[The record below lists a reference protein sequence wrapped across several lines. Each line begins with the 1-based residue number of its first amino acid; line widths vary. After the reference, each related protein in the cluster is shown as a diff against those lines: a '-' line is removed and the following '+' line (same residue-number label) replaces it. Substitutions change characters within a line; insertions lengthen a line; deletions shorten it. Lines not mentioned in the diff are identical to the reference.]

1 MAQGDPKDLYQVL
14 GVSKTA
20 TDADIKKAYRK
31 LARELHPDLTGG
43 DSAKSERFKAVN
55 EAYDLLRDPEKRRR
69 YDAGEIDAEGQER
82 APRQS
87 YRSYAESDPSGRY
100 EYEGSFDDL
109 GDLFSRAFRDHGA
122 GQGWSGQR
130 AGQGRESPFANM
142 KMRGQDVQ
150 FQMQV
155 SFMDAVLGAKTQ
167 VTLPGSGDIELRI
180 PAGITDGQTL
190 RLAGK
195 GGAGVNGGPAGDA
208 FVTVSVVED
217 PLFTR
222 EGDDILIDVPV
233 SIDEAVLGGS
243 VEVPVPGGRVRL
255 KVPANSSSG
264 KVMRLRGK
272 GVQRKDHPGDLL
284 ATLRIVLPEHE
295 DASLAE
301 AVKTWRASHS
311 YDARSGWKGNRT

>member
-43 DSAKSERFKAVN
+43 DAKKSERFKAVN

-82 APRQS
+82 APHPS
-87 YRSYAESDPSGRY
+87 YRSYAEADPSGRY
-100 EYEGSFDDL
+100 EFEGGFDDL
-109 GDLFSRAFRDHGA
+109 GDLFSRAFRQRQGA
-122 GQGWSGQR
+122 GAGAQG
-130 AGQGRESPFANM
+130 SPFGNM

-150 FQMQV
+150 FHLEV
-155 SFMDAVLGAKTQ
+155 GFTDAVLGAVKQ
-167 VTLPGSGDIELRI
+167 VTLPGAGRIELRI
-180 PAGITDGQTL
+180 PAGIADGQTL

-208 FVTVSVVED
+208 FVTVSVAGD
-217 PLFTR
+217 PVFTR
-222 EGDDILIDVPV
+222 EGDDVLLDLPV
-233 SIDEAVLGGS
+233 SVDEAVLGGP

-255 KVPANSSSG
+255 KVPANASSG

-272 GVQRKDHPGDLL
+272 GVQRAGAPGDLL
-284 ATLRIVLPEHE
+284 VTLRIVLPEHE
-295 DASLAE
+295 DPSLAE
-301 AVKTWRASHS
+301 AVRAWRAQHS
-311 YDARSGWKGNRT
+311 YDPRAGWKGNRK